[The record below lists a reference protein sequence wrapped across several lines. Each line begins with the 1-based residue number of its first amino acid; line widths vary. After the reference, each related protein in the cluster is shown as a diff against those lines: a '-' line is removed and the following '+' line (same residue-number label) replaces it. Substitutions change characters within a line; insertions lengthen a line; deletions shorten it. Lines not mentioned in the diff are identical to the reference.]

1 MSGSALGRLL
11 NLADGILGQNSK
23 AMFLLTTN
31 EPIGTLHPALTRPGR
46 ALSQVEFVPFTV
58 AEANKWLDDAA
69 VVTSPKSLAELYEI
83 KGGVTR
89 IHEPGLKLPI
99 GFQPDLAV

>member
-1 MSGSALGRLL
+1 M
-11 NLADGILGQNSK
+11 
-23 AMFLLTTN
+23 
-31 EPIGTLHPALTRPGR
+31 
-46 ALSQVEFVPFTV
+46 
-58 AEANKWLDDAA
+58 KWLDGAA

-89 IHEPGLKLPI
+89 IHEPGLKLPV